1 MFIYKFHAA
10 KQINLKTGSLNIPD
24 FKELQIHSCFISE
37 VDKRYEPEFPIHT
50 ILVNN
55 KRV

>member
-1 MFIYKFHAA
+1 MFIHKFHAA

-55 KRV
+55 K